1 VYVTKTG
8 PSECGTSRVLFHRK
22 VKSKLWTVATLTRT
36 VKVGK
41 TAVTLIGCVGGKVRV
56 PKAAIT
62 LRVTATD
69 AAKNVST
76 PELLAVKN
84 V

>member
-1 VYVTKTG
+1 M
-8 PSECGTSRVLFHRK
+8 
-22 VKSKLWTVATLTRT
+22 
-36 VKVGK
+36 
-41 TAVTLIGCVGGKVRV
+41 TLIGCVGGKVRV

>member
-1 VYVTKTG
+1 VRHVEG
-8 PSECGTSRVLFHRK
+8 AVPPEGEVEALNGRDVDANGEGRE
-22 VKSKLWTVATLTRT
+22 
-36 VKVGK
+36 
-41 TAVTLIGCVGGKVRV
+41 TAVTLIGCVGGKARV